1 MKGQST
7 KSVIAESFPRSDN
20 HVAFQADRERYSPSC
35 RPLPSFNVV
44 TQHTFTGLRLSVPT
58 AFGVVATSWPFARIS
73 IGEDG
78 VDLISTFP
86 LRSEWYA
93 SLDEITSVKTD
104 EQRVR
109 FGRRDGSIA
118 YFRVFSW
125 SHDDLISALV
135 EWGLRVEHVDE
146 VE

>member
-1 MKGQST
+1 M
-7 KSVIAESFPRSDN
+7 
-20 HVAFQADRERYSPSC
+20 
-35 RPLPSFNVV
+35 
-44 TQHTFTGLRLSVPT
+44 
-58 AFGVVATSWPFARIS
+58 
-73 IGEDG
+73 
-78 VDLISTFP
+78 DLISTFP